1 MDSMFGRRKTH
12 FIIGSISDKACLLS
26 APPDLD
32 QRPGKN
38 LRQAFCYEI
47 QASATK
53 TLIRKIKTT
62 PL

>member
-1 MDSMFGRRKTH
+1 MDSMFGRQKTY
-12 FIIGSISDKACLLS
+12 FIIGSISDKAYLS
-26 APPDLD
+26 SASPDVN
-32 QRPGKN
+32 QWAGKN

-47 QASATK
+47 PASATK